1 MECIFTCNSIQ
12 FFITHSMILP
22 ICMVLTVSQY
32 TRLIHSF
39 SPIRAACPL
48 GARHT
53 RTKSPTPPQ
62 GHRRRN
68 NARNRRPRRTPA
80 RQSHHRRT
88 DGKAR
93 FHRIRVG
100 SHGTEDGVG
109 RSVSGACGIL
119 RGAWQVSESVD
130 GERGS
135 GERVR
140 LCGPRYRF
148 VYALFLCCSRYKLC
162 LYLCALS
169 VGAQTKEGVCEGRC
183 ELYEV

>member
-1 MECIFTCNSIQ
+1 
-12 FFITHSMILP
+12 
-22 ICMVLTVSQY
+22 MVLTVSQY
-32 TRLIHSF
+32 TRLIHFF

-68 NARNRRPRRTPA
+68 NARNRRPRRTPT

-148 VYALFLCCSRYKLC
+148 VYARFCVVHDLSCVCT
-162 LYLCALS
+162 CALFQW
-169 VGAQTKEGVCEGRC
+169 VHKQRRAYARGDVNYMKYKAPKVRMMRMR
-183 ELYEV
+183 